1 MSERS
6 CFKYNL
12 DQPQMRLYIL
22 LSLFVCTIVASAACG
37 SSTSPSAP
45 DSGVTSLQSTDVK
58 VGTGTQATSGRLVTV
73 NYTGWLYVPGVAD
86 HHGSQFDSSFNPG
99 RTPYTFTLG
108 VGSVI
113 AGWDQGVVG
122 MRVGGQ
128 RTLVIPPSLGYG
140 NQAMTGIPA
149 NSTLIFDIELLDVR

>member
-1 MSERS
+1 
-6 CFKYNL
+6 
-12 DQPQMRLYIL
+12 MRHNISFLV
-22 LSLFVCTIVASAACG
+22 FVCMIAASAACG
-37 SSTSPSAP
+37 SSTSPSASAS

-58 VGTGTQATSGRLVTV
+58 VGTGTQATSGRLLTV
-73 NYTGWLYVPGVAD
+73 NYTGWLYSSGAAD
-86 HHGSQFDSSFNPG
+86 HHGSQFDSSRDPG

-108 VGSVI
+108 TGSVI
-113 AGWDQGVVG
+113 AGWDQGVLG

-140 NQAMTGIPA
+140 NRAMDKIPA